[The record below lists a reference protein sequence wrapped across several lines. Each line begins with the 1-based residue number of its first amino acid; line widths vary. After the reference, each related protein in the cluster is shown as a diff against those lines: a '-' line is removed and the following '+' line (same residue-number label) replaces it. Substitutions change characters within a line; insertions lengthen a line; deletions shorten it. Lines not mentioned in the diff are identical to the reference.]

1 VKFNKKFDVM
11 SALPKEK
18 ILTKQWF
25 LDYGLITIGS
35 FIMAVGYVFFITPHK
50 IVPGGIY
57 GLGII
62 LHYITKGMPFWT
74 EGFPIGLFNLVVN
87 IPLAYVGI
95 KMLGPRFGVKTI
107 YGFTIS
113 SVFMDGITWMREV
126 GDAPLVTDVLLS
138 CIFGG
143 VLTGLGLGLIFKS
156 KATSGGSDII
166 AMIITKYTRIPIGQM
181 LIWVDTAIVLVALA
195 AFKDW
200 QIPLYSMIVI
210 YITGRAVDMLLE
222 GANYNKALMI
232 ISEKYE
238 DIRDKIVIDL
248 ERGGTYLKGVGMFT
262 NTEKNVIFTVVT
274 RREVAILEEHIHKID
289 PDAFITIMDASE
301 ILGEGFQSLRKKI
314 EDH

>member
-1 VKFNKKFDVM
+1 M
-11 SALPKEK
+11 SFLPKEK
-18 ILTKQWF
+18 IFSRQWF

-35 FIMAVGYVFFITPHK
+35 FVMAVGFVFFITPHK

-62 LHYITKGMPFWT
+62 VHFITKGMPIWPD
-74 EGFPIGLFNLVVN
+74 GFPIGLFNLIVN
-87 IPLAYVGI
+87 IPLTYIGI
-95 KMLGPRFGVKTI
+95 RILGPKFGIKTI
-107 YGFTIS
+107 YGFVSS
-113 SVFMDGITWMREV
+113 SVFMDWITWMREV

-143 VLTGLGLGLIFKS
+143 VLTGLGLGLMFKS
-156 KATSGGSDII
+156 KATSGGSDIV
-166 AMIITKYTRIPIGQM
+166 AMIITRYSRVPIGQT
-181 LIWVDTAIVLVALA
+181 LIWVDSAIVLVALA

-232 ISEKYE
+232 ISDKHEE
-238 DIRDKIVIDL
+238 IRDRIVIDL

-262 NTEKNVIFTVVT
+262 NAEKNVIFTVVS
-274 RREVAILEEHIHKID
+274 RREVSILEEHINRID

-301 ILGEGFQSLRKKI
+301 ILGEGFQSLRKKV

>member
-1 VKFNKKFDVM
+1 M
-11 SALPKEK
+11 SFLPKEK
-18 ILTKQWF
+18 IFSKQWF
-25 LDYGLITIGS
+25 LDYGMITVGS
-35 FIMAVGYVFFITPHK
+35 FVMAVGYVFFITPHR

-62 LHYITKGMPFWT
+62 LHYVTKGMPIWT
-74 EGFPIGLFNLVVN
+74 DGFPIGLFNLLVN
-87 IPLAYVGI
+87 IPLTYLGI
-95 KMLGPRFGVKTI
+95 KMLGPKFGFKTI
-107 YGFTIS
+107 YGFIIS

-126 GDAPLVTDVLLS
+126 GDAPLVPDVLLS

-143 VLTGLGLGLIFKS
+143 VLIGLGLGLIFKS

-166 AMIITKYTRIPIGQM
+166 AMILTKYTHIPIGQM
-181 LIWVDTAIVLVALA
+181 LIWVDSAIVLVALA

-200 QIPLYSMIVI
+200 QIPLYSILVI

-232 ISEKYE
+232 ISEKHQE
-238 DIRDKIVIDL
+238 IRDKIVIDL
-248 ERGGTYLKGVGMFT
+248 ERGGTYLRGIGMYT

-274 RREVAILEEHIHKID
+274 RREVSILEEHIHRID

-314 EDH
+314 EN